1 MLQAHAPT
9 AEQQGVPSTQRGHD
23 AISHAAA
30 LDGVAEAS
38 PWALGS
44 PVVHPPP
51 AHCPSA
57 IVQSTHAPPPAPH
70 MLSPAPLAQ
79 LPLASQQPPHVC
91 EAHDP
96 TGNPWEALWAIC
108 IAPAAAAKAPATA

>member
-1 MLQAHAPT
+1 MLHAHAPT
-9 AEQQGVPSTQRGHD
+9 TEQHGVPRAQRGHD

-30 LDGVAEAS
+30 LAGSAEPLAAD
-38 PWALGS
+38 PGS
-44 PVVHPPP
+44 PVVHRPP
-51 AHCPSA
+51 AHCPPD

-70 MLSPAPLAQ
+70 MLSRAPLRQ

-96 TGNPWEALWAIC
+96 TGELREALRAIC
-108 IAPAAAAKAPATA
+108 IAPAVAAKAPAIA